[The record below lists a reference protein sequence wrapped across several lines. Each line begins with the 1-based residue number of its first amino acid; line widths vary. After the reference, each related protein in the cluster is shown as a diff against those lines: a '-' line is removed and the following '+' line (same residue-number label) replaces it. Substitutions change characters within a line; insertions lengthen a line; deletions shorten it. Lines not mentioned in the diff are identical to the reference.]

1 MRRAM
6 SSRELPEDWIHR
18 EPLVSVVISTF
29 NRAGLITRAINS
41 IQNQT
46 YKNIEII
53 IVDDA
58 SSDNTEDVIK
68 AMLDKRIR
76 YIRHEKNKGL
86 PAGRNTGI
94 KAANGEYIAFLDD
107 DDEWREDKL
116 EKQLSIIDKYD
127 AVLCDSL
134 WNGRLRRLHRRPIV
148 TPDDLRRGSFAS
160 PTLLAKANVLKE
172 LLFDESLKQGEDWD
186 AFIRI
191 AQRYSIGYVAEPLVL
206 CNAGAHP
213 RMTNE
218 AKGQGGPELEKRT
231 AVLYKH
237 REFFGEKWFR
247 YHLADNFLTY
257 IGSRRNKLHCVAYA
271 IRRCG
276 VMPVVAVLIKKMRR
290 SVLSRVWAWYLGKAL
305 HT

>member
-1 MRRAM
+1 M
-6 SSRELPEDWIHR
+6 SSRESPEDRVHR
-18 EPLVSVVISTF
+18 GPLVSVVISTF
-29 NRAGLITRAINS
+29 NRAGLIARAINS

-53 IVDDA
+53 IVNDA
-58 SSDNTEDVIK
+58 SSDNTEDVVK
-68 AMLDKRIR
+68 AIPDARIR

-94 KAANGEYIAFLDD
+94 RAATGEYIAFLDD

-116 EKQLSIIDKYD
+116 EKQLRVIDNYD

-134 WNGRLRRLHRRPIV
+134 WNGRLRRLHRRPVV
-148 TPDDLRRGSFAS
+148 TLDDLRRGSFAS

-172 LLFDESLKQGEDWD
+172 VLFDESLKQGEDWD

-191 AQRYSIGYVAEPLVL
+191 AQRYSIGYVSEPLVL

-218 AKGQGGPELEKRT
+218 AKIQAGPELEKRT
-231 AVLYKH
+231 AVLHKH
-237 REFFGEKWFR
+237 RKFFGEKWFR

-257 IGSRRNKLHCVAYA
+257 IGSRGNRLHCIAYA
-271 IRRCG
+271 VRRCG
-276 VMPVVAVLIKKMRR
+276 VMPVVAVLIKKVHRW
-290 SVLSRVWAWYLGKAL
+290 VLGRVWAG
-305 HT
+305 T